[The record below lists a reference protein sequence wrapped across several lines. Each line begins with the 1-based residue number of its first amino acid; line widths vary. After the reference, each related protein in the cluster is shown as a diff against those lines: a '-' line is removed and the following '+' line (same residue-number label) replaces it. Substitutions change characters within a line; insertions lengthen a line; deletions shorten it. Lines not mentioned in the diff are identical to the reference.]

1 VPLNTRTVAQGK
13 RFSLLRETLAT
24 LRAAGIQPEVR
35 AAKGSHALV
44 SWRDAAGTRHAVCV
58 SQASSE
64 WHHANA
70 RRQLR
75 RLLEGQPA

>member
-1 VPLNTRTVAQGK
+1 VPLTNRSALKGK
-13 RFSLLRETLAT
+13 RFLLLRETLAT
-24 LRAAGIQPEVR
+24 LRAAGIDPEVR

-44 SWRDAAGTRHAVCV
+44 SWRDAAGIRRAVCV
-58 SQASSE
+58 SQNPGE

-75 RLLEGQPA
+75 RLLEGVN